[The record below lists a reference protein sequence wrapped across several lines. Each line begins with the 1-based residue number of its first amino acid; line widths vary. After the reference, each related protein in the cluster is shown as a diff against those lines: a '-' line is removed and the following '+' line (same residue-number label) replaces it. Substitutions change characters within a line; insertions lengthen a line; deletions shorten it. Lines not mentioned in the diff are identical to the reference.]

1 MNRGD
6 VTDSQ
11 PTQPAAP
18 VPAEGPIIDYAK
30 PRQISAPRNRAIDV
44 VRFFAAAGIVF
55 VHAAKSEPFLRW
67 GNVVRFAV
75 PFYLFASLY
84 FQSASLRKKNDRTFL
99 QYVAGRF
106 KRLYLPFLAWSVIYF
121 LARNGQRLVTRRD
134 GGVETDIG
142 LLWRGVHYHLWFLP
156 FLLFWSLVLAAVHY
170 GILSRNRKFRW
181 PLIITAIIA
190 GVVFALIPRP
200 SSWDEVFPSPTY
212 AYVQYW
218 LSLPAVLWAL
228 AFAWFMT
235 AGPTLYTVPHSLGVA
250 GLVLTAICCLW
261 QGFVGH
267 VRLIP
272 RGLTGLGTILAA
284 LAPWNGTFLSPLAAL
299 GKNSY
304 GVYLCH
310 VLILETLRTVTKK
323 LNIGVSPASDIGL
336 FIATFVLSLIFVQI
350 LSKSSKTAWL
360 NG

>member
-1 MNRGD
+1 MDSAG

-11 PTQPAAP
+11 ATSPAIIPAA
-18 VPAEGPIIDYAK
+18 ASTIKDNAGA
-30 PRQISAPRNRAIDV
+30 RQISPPRNRAIDV

-84 FQSASLRKKNDRTFL
+84 FQSASLRKKTDRTFL

-106 KRLYLPFLAWSVIYF
+106 RRLYLPFLAWSVIYF
-121 LARNGQRLVTRRD
+121 FARNGKRVFD
-134 GGVETDIG
+134 ANGGVETDIG

-170 GILSRNRKFRW
+170 GILRHNRKFRW
-181 PLIITAIIA
+181 PLIVIAIVA
-190 GVVFALIPRP
+190 GVVFALVPRP
-200 SSWDEVFPSPTY
+200 PDRDFPSPYY
-212 AYVQYW
+212 AYIQFW
-218 LSLPAVLWAL
+218 ISTPAVLWAL

-235 AGPTLYTVPHSLGVA
+235 MGPVNYSIPHSLGVA
-250 GLVLTAICCLW
+250 GLALTAVCCFW
-261 QGFVGH
+261 QGYVGQI
-267 VRLIP
+267 RLIP
-272 RGLTGLGTILAA
+272 RGLTGLGTFLAA
-284 LAPWNGTFLSPLAAL
+284 MAPWHGTFLSPLAAL
-299 GKNSY
+299 GKNAY
-304 GVYLCH
+304 GVYLSH
-310 VLILETLRTVTKK
+310 VLVLETLRTITKR
-323 LNIGVSPASDIGL
+323 LHIEVSPASDIGL
-336 FIATFVLSLIFVQI
+336 FVATFVLSLIFVQL